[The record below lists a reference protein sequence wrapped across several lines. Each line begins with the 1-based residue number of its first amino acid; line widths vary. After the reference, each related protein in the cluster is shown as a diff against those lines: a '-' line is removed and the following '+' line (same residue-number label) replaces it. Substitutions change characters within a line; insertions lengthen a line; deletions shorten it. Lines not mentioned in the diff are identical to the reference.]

1 MTWLTLAFFVFTL
14 VLMVF
19 DRDTLIALCSMPLW
33 FITLAIVWRYRIKD
47 SVAQEGY
54 VFYQSRREAE

>member
-1 MTWLTLAFFVFTL
+1 
-14 VLMVF
+14 VLMIF

-33 FITLAIVWRYRIKD
+33 FITLAIVWRFRIKD

-54 VFYQSRREAE
+54 VFYQSHREAE